1 MSLQRAYIN
10 CQRCYGLVKPHAN
23 QMHSEAD
30 KEAIIREMN
39 EDDQLYTARNET
51 MKALE
56 TVVSNFDLRDSIEHN
71 VNARRNISDEA
82 MCERSQA
89 SSLLDACKGCDYKSP
104 TIADLLDIAEVDQP
118 RPNYNK

>member
-10 CQRCYGLVKPHAN
+10 CQRCYGLVKQH
-23 QMHSEAD
+23 D
-30 KEAIIREMN
+30 RVLIKERI
-39 EDDQLYTARNET
+39 EDDQFYTARNET

-56 TVVSNFDLRDSIEHN
+56 TVVNHVDLRDSIEHN

-82 MCERSQA
+82 MCERLQA
-89 SSLLDACKGCDYKSP
+89 SQSLDACKGCDYKSP

-118 RPNYNK
+118 QPNYNK